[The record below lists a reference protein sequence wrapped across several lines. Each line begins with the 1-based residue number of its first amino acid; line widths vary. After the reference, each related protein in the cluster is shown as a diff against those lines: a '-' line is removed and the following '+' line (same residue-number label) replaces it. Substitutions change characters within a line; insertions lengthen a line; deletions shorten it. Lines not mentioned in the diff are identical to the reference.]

1 MVEGVQL
8 ARRVTGAPALREW
21 GARELFP
28 GRWAAT
34 PKLIEGFI
42 RANAMTTFHFAGTCS
57 MGTDERSVVD
67 ERLRV
72 RGVEGLRVADASV
85 MPMVPVSALN
95 APSML
100 IGHRAASF
108 MLADATP

>member
-1 MVEGVQL
+1 MIAGVQL
-8 ARRVTGAPALREW
+8 ARRITGAPALREW

-34 PKLIEGFI
+34 PKLLEGFV
-42 RANAMTTFHFAGTCS
+42 RANTMTTFHFAGTCS
-57 MGTDERSVVD
+57 MGTDDRSVVD

-72 RGVEGLRVADASV
+72 RGVEGLRVADASI
-85 MPMVPVSALN
+85 MPAVPVSALN

-100 IGHRAASF
+100 IGYRAASF
-108 MLADATP
+108 MLADAPG